1 MDFIIVASLIVLI
14 LLSILVG
21 IVYLGYW
28 IPKKMGHP
36 KWGVVISRSIAL
48 LIILGGLCIVF
59 NDKFYSK
66 SDAKTNLKSLHIE
79 LHDDFE
85 ILLNESGGLRDYYHR
100 FKLKISEEDR
110 LRLIN
115 EIKSNKNYT
124 SEIKEGY
131 ELHKMA
137 FRNRYSGDTLR
148 INYQTKNMYKTE
160 LYHPNGLGYKPT
172 YKIVS
177 LSKVKNE
184 LTFEFISD

>member
-1 MDFIIVASLIVLI
+1 MDFIIAAIFVILIF
-14 LLSILVG
+14 LSILVG
-21 IVYLGYW
+21 MVYLVYW

-66 SDAKTNLKSLHIE
+66 SDAKTELKSLHIE
-79 LHDDFE
+79 LHNDFE
-85 ILLNESGGLRDYYHR
+85 ILLNESGGFRDYYHR

-115 EIKSNKNYT
+115 EIKSNKKYT
-124 SEIKEGY
+124 NEIKEGY
-131 ELHKMA
+131 ELYEMA
-137 FRNRYSGDTLR
+137 FENRYSGDTLR

-160 LYHPNGLGYKPT
+160 LYYPNGLGYKPT

-184 LTFEFISD
+184 LTFEYISD